1 MRRECDVEAG
11 ERKWIE
17 GVTGCGHGGQVR
29 GKEMSSC
36 LMKNIVLRKF
46 IF

>member
-17 GVTGCGHGGQVR
+17 GVTGCGHGGQLR
-29 GKEMSSC
+29 GQKDVD
-36 LMKNIVLRKF
+36 LQ
-46 IF
+46 